1 MNVVEENVE
10 EEAKINETIDS
21 DDELGRDGAEKVDL

>member
-1 MNVVEENVE
+1 MKVVEENAEGEV
-10 EEAKINETIDS
+10 NETVDS